1 MNDQRSE
8 NKIRQDADKAKRDL
22 IAIKEDGVAQLSE
35 GFEKLKGDAKET
47 VVGAVET
54 VKEKVGYGLSQYN
67 AKVQEIADKV
77 PGGLNEKVRKYPW
90 VAMSI
95 ALVFGF
101 FLGSLCKPGR
111 QHHR

>member
-1 MNDQRSE
+1 MNEQRFE
-8 NKIRQDADKAKRDL
+8 NKIRQDVGKVKKDL
-22 IAIKEDGVAQLSE
+22 MAIEEDSAAQMSE

-54 VKEKVGYGLSQYN
+54 VKERVGYGLSQYN

-77 PGGLNEKVRKYPW
+77 PGDLNEKVRKYPW